1 MIGLLV
7 LAQLVAVAHA
17 PDTASACAPVDV
29 TVAARAPGAVPPRI
43 SMGSAS
49 GVQFL
54 RSSEATRLDRT
65 RPGMTALT
73 EATFLISARGKGR
86 NSLPVFTAAACALR
100 TTASPRAI
108 ALPA

>member
-49 GVQFL
+49 GVEFF
-54 RSSEATRLDRT
+54 RSSEATRIDPPRA
-65 RPGMTALT
+65 GMTAVT
-73 EATFLISARGKGR
+73 EATFVISPRGTGR
-86 NSLPVFTAAACALR
+86 NSLPGFPPPAGAL
-100 TTASPRAI
+100 SP
-108 ALPA
+108 PGPPG